1 MSVLLEAA
9 EAADTRPP
17 LVEQRLY
24 SAIVCL
30 SCLKSLALLAITQRE
45 QMEIVSDVSLF
56 ASTARRFATAA
67 ERHVRAVNAVLPFAA
82 TQLEAP
88 VRGRRS

>member
-9 EAADTRPP
+9 EATDTRPP

-30 SCLKSLALLAITQRE
+30 SCLKSLALSPDTI
-45 QMEIVSDVSLF
+45 
-56 ASTARRFATAA
+56 
-67 ERHVRAVNAVLPFAA
+67 ER
-82 TQLEAP
+82 T
-88 VRGRRS
+88 